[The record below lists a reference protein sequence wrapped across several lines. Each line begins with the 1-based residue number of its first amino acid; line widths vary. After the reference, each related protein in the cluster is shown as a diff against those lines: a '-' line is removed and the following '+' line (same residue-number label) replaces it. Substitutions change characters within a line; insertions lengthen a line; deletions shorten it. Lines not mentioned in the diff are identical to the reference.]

1 MSKELAVLLTVAA
14 GGLVAAQA
22 PANNVISNS
31 VGSLGAAL
39 VSFLVGTAVILV
51 LTFTV
56 GGGLSGD
63 EGVESPAWYYW
74 ILGGVGGAAIVLVTL
89 ITVRELGAGGATA
102 AVIAGQLALS
112 VVHRPRR
119 GSRPRRA
126 GDHLGEALGHR
137 AARGRHGA
145 DRSRLSG
152 PPCLPIIDYLRSNR
166 GRLRSAV
173 RSSGGG
179 AAYDGHQCG

>member
-1 MSKELAVLLTVAA
+1 MSKEVAVLLTVAA

-63 EGVESPAWYYW
+63 EGAESAEVDTHAWIEALVPAGDEPVWVPADPTNRTLGGESHVKIGHGRRYADVPPIKGVFRGAAEAELSASVKMTRTDASPA
-74 ILGGVGGAAIVLVTL
+74 
-89 ITVRELGAGGATA
+89 
-102 AVIAGQLALS
+102 
-112 VVHRPRR
+112 
-119 GSRPRRA
+119 RA
-126 GDHLGEALGHR
+126 
-137 AARGRHGA
+137 
-145 DRSRLSG
+145 
-152 PPCLPIIDYLRSNR
+152 
-166 GRLRSAV
+166 
-173 RSSGGG
+173 
-179 AAYDGHQCG
+179 